1 MSSTAAILR
10 SHAHALTGDA
20 RDFDPIMELVG
31 DARFVLLGEASHG
44 THEFYSIRAAIT
56 RRLIAEKGFTA
67 VAVEADWPDAYLVNR
82 YVRCEQDVPDEDAA
96 LAGFRR
102 FPVWMWRNTVVR
114 DFIGWLR
121 AHNDAL
127 PDPVD
132 RCGFYGIDLYSLFAS
147 IEAVVAYLERIDPDA
162 ARRARMRYECF
173 EHFGED
179 PQRYGMSTAY
189 GISEECEDEV
199 VAQLV
204 ELQRGQQGYAE
215 RDGLRAA
222 DEFFFAEQNARL
234 VLNAERYYRSMYRG
248 RASSWNLRDQHMSES
263 LEALAE
269 HLSETGRDAR
279 VVVWAHNSHLG
290 DARATQMGQQGELNL
305 GQLTRQLHG
314 DDAVLI
320 GFTTYDGTVTAAHE
334 WDDPAQLR
342 AVRPALASSY
352 EALLHAVGIPALA
365 LRIRDNAEVASALRG
380 PLLERAIGVIYRPE
394 TERQSH
400 YFEASLAEQ
409 FDAVI
414 HVDRTHAVRPLERWS
429 LLERDEPPETF
440 PTGL

>member
-429 LLERDEPPETF
+429 LLEGDEPPETF